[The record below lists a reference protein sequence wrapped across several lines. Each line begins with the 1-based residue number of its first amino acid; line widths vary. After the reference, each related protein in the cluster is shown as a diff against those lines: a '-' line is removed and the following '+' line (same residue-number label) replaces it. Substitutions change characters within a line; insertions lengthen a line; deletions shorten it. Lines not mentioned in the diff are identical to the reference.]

1 MEENKN
7 FFKKNWKNL
16 LIGGGIVI
24 ILVLG
29 IIMYAVSTSNG
40 EVRLRARIGGQQ
52 EMTEAYYTALWEI
65 LTTKAGVAKEYA
77 SKFKEIQVAIMEGRY
92 STGGELM
99 KWIQEANPEFDASIY
114 KDIMNSIESKREGFF
129 IEQKKL
135 RDMAV
140 EHETMLKTWPSKL
153 VVGDREPIKVIIL
166 KNIASKKAYD
176 TGTDSSTVLFLI
188 IYHFNI

>member
-65 LTTKAGVAKEYA
+65 LTTKAGVAK
-77 SKFKEIQVAIMEGRY
+77 
-92 STGGELM
+92 
-99 KWIQEANPEFDASIY
+99 
-114 KDIMNSIESKREGFF
+114 
-129 IEQKKL
+129 
-135 RDMAV
+135 
-140 EHETMLKTWPSKL
+140 
-153 VVGDREPIKVIIL
+153 
-166 KNIASKKAYD
+166 
-176 TGTDSSTVLFLI
+176 
-188 IYHFNI
+188 